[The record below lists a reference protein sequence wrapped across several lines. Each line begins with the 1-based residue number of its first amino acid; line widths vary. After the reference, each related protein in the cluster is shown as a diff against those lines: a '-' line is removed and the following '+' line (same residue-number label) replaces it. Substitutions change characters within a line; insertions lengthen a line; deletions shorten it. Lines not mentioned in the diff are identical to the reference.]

1 MLSSEVGPFAEQ
13 LALRQGEDAG
23 SLSNQHRIVQATVA
37 RSRWDQVTALKNTHR
52 EKSNKDRHS
61 AHRQDALLAGPTI
74 FLSFIELQREKNV
87 TMSFSFYITFIYPP
101 FLDGSQ

>member
-1 MLSSEVGPFAEQ
+1 MLSGEVGPFAEQ

-52 EKSNKDRHS
+52 ERSNEEGTRLIVRTLYLQ
-61 AHRQDALLAGPTI
+61 ARQYDFFLL
-74 FLSFIELQREKNV
+74 LNSNV
-87 TMSFSFYITFIYPP
+87 RKM
-101 FLDGSQ
+101 